1 MLTYYGGLIMG
12 QVTLY
17 LPEKV
22 EAVVK
27 KEAKKAHKSISA
39 YVTEILSN
47 KLAPKKWSKNFLK
60 VCGSWEGE
68 FPPIKDLKTTKRDDL
83 E

>member
-1 MLTYYGGLIMG
+1 MG

-47 KLAPKKWSKNFLK
+47 KLAPKKWSKNF
-60 VCGSWEGE
+60 SWKKSRKKSLTL
-68 FPPIKDLKTTKRDDL
+68 IDNIVRLDSR
-83 E
+83 

>member
-1 MLTYYGGLIMG
+1 MG

-17 LPEKV
+17 LPAKIEKI
-22 EAVVK
+22 VK

-39 YVTEILSN
+39 YVAEILNN
-47 KLAPKKWSKNFLK
+47 KLAPKKWSQNFLK

-68 FPPIKDLKTTKRDDL
+68 FPSIEDLKSSIRDVL